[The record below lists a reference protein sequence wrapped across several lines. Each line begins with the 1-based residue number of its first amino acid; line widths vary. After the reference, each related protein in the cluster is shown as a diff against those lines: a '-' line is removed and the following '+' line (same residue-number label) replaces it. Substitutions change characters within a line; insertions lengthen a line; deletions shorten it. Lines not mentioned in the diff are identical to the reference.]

1 MAILDIDLA
10 NSGTQTI
17 SAENGADAESNTL
30 NITALG
36 SQELIVD
43 GVPATVGSIAGVQVG
58 ASPTF
63 TSVNGGSLTVD
74 QGLLN
79 VSGLNG
85 FTFGIEGESSA
96 TLNASD
102 LSTLNGLNSYD
113 VNFSGGAGG
122 SFTFNKGEISLLDD
136 YSFNVTGM
144 EAGDELN
151 LGGGNWSLDE
161 GSILNPEDAYRDGA
175 LHLTQGNSVIGGS
188 VNARIEMTQ
197 EQYDQFHQDPN
208 AYLSGDGTFT
218 FQCFAAGTMIATPDG
233 EVAVETLSIGDQVLT
248 ADGKTVSV
256 KWIGHQSPGKR
267 VSALNKLPVRIN
279 EGALGSG
286 LPNRDLVVTE
296 DHGMVI
302 DGLVINAGALV
313 NQDTIDYV
321 PRHELPKDV
330 TYYHIET
337 EGHEVILANGAE
349 AETYVDYLTRQSF
362 DNYAEYVELY
372 GIETRV
378 VEMPRHRISSRRLLP
393 MAVRERLGIQDVTQ
407 AAKTA

>member
-1 MAILDIDLA
+1 MAILDLGVGGGQTTVDENTNEYDVLQINAL
-10 NSGTQTI
+10 NSH
-17 SAENGADAESNTL
+17 
-30 NITALG
+30 
-36 SQELIVD
+36 ELIVD
-43 GVPATVGSIAGVQVG
+43 GVTTTASITAGADVAGSPIFTVR
-58 ASPTF
+58 
-63 TSVNGGSLTVD
+63 NGGDLTLD
-74 QGLLN
+74 QG
-79 VSGLNG
+79 V
-85 FTFGIEGESSA
+85 
-96 TLNASD
+96 LNASALTGNTFNIED
-102 LSTLNGLNSYD
+102 SSSMTLDGSDISALNGLNSFD
-113 VNFSGGAGG
+113 VNFDNSGQG
-122 SFTFNKGEISLLDD
+122 SFTYQEPSVGLLD
-136 YSFNVTGM
+136 SPTFNVSGM
-144 EAGDELN
+144 AAGDQLN
-151 LGGGNWSLDE
+151 LPGNDWQEEGYDPETQTLTLSDGDGGL
-161 GSILNPEDAYRDGA
+161 
-175 LHLTQGNSVIGGS
+175 GG
-188 VNARIEMTQ
+188 VGQTHTTANIQMTP
-197 EQYDQFHQDPN
+197 EQYQEYQNDPD
-208 AYLSGDGTFT
+208 SFFSSDGTFT
-218 FQCFAAGTMIATPDG
+218 MQCFAAGTMIATPDG

-248 ADGKTVSV
+248 ADGQTVPV

-267 VSALNKLPVRIN
+267 VSGLNKLPVRIS

-378 VEMPRHRISSRRLLP
+378 VEMPHHRISSRRLLP
-393 MAVRERLGIQDVTQ
+393 MAVRERLGIQDMTQ

>member
-1 MAILDIDLA
+1 MAILDLDLLE
-10 NSGTQTI
+10 SGTYTI
-17 SAENGADAESNTL
+17 SSDNADDTNTV
-30 NITALG
+30 NITAMG
-36 SQELIVD
+36 DSELIVD
-43 GVPATVGSIAGVQVG
+43 GVEATIGSIAGVQAG
-58 ASPTF
+58 SSPTF
-63 TSVNGGSLTVD
+63 TSTNGGSLTVD

-79 VSGLNG
+79 ISALNSL
-85 FTFGIEGESSA
+85 TFGIEGASSA

-102 LSTLNGLNSYD
+102 LSTLNGLNSYG
-113 VNFSGGAGG
+113 VNFSGSEDG
-122 SFTFNKGEISLLDD
+122 SFTFNKGSISLLDD
-136 YSFNVTGM
+136 YSFDVSGM

-161 GSILNPEDAYRDGA
+161 GTILNPQDAYRDGA

-197 EQYDQFHQDPN
+197 AQYDEFHQDPS

-218 FQCFAAGTMIATPDG
+218 FQCFATGTMIATPDG
-233 EVAVETLSIGDQVLT
+233 EVAVETLSIGDLVMT
-248 ADGKTVSV
+248 AEGKAVPV
-256 KWIGHQSPGKR
+256 KWIGQQHTGKR
-267 VSALNKLPVRIN
+267 IAALNKLPVRIS

-321 PRHELPKDV
+321 PRHELPKDA

-362 DNYAEYVELY
+362 DNYDEYVELY

-407 AAKTA
+407 AARTA